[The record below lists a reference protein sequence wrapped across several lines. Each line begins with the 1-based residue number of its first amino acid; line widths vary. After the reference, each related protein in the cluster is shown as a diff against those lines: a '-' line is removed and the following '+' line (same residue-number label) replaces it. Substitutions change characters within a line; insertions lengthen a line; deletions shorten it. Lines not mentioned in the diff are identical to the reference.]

1 MSSPLARAR
10 PGGGWLR
17 ELGLR
22 LPGPEPPKTRHA
34 RPAVM
39 ALRRAL
45 PRVPLGH
52 FSAWPPKAGAPLP
65 PGCRGAQSPRI
76 RRRATQAVHH
86 VSERGA
92 TACPNAGAVINARA
106 ARAAILALCKSRL
119 FASILVL
126 VSGRVMQNMR
136 CISKGATNFKSL
148 ASTSSATSAPLFL
161 IGFSPRGNECF
172 PIEPLRFPFSDRP
185 CGPCP
190 CPGTG

>member
-1 MSSPLARAR
+1 VAIMSSPLARAR

-148 ASTSSATSAPLFL
+148 ASTSSATSALVV
-161 IGFSPRGNECF
+161 R
-172 PIEPLRFPFSDRP
+172 SD
-185 CGPCP
+185 
-190 CPGTG
+190 T